1 MPETAPAPVLARTV
15 VLVGM
20 MGVGKS
26 TVGRRLAQRLGCG
39 FVDAD
44 TAIEEAAGC
53 TISEFFAR
61 HGEAEF
67 RAGERRVIQRLLE
80 GAPKVL
86 ATGGG
91 AFMDAETRRCVR
103 EHGVSIWLRA
113 DIDVLL
119 RRVGRR
125 GNRPLLAQGDP
136 REILEKLLAARNPV
150 YAEADFAVDS
160 DDGPHEAVV
169 ERIVSE
175 LRQRGLLEGA

>member
-1 MPETAPAPVLARTV
+1 
-15 VLVGM
+15 M
-20 MGVGKS
+20 MGAGKS
-26 TVGRRLAQRLGCG
+26 TVGRRLANRLGVP

-67 RAGERRVIQRLLE
+67 RAGERRVILRLLE
-80 GAPKVL
+80 GVPKIL

-91 AFMDAETRRCVR
+91 AFMDAETRQAVR
-103 EHGVSIWLRA
+103 LHAFSVWLRTEL
-113 DIDVLL
+113 DVLV

-136 REILEKLLAARNPV
+136 RETLERLLALRNPV
-150 YAEADFAVDS
+150 YAEADLAVDS

-169 ERIVSE
+169 ERIVVE
-175 LRQRGLLEGA
+175 LRQRGIVGPA